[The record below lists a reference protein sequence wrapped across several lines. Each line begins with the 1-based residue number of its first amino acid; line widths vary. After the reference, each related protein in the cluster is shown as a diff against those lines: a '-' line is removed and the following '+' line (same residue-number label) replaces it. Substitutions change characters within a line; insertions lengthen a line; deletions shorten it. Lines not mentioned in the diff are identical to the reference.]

1 MRALIEWT
9 RRLWGTIRK
18 HPRDADMEEE
28 LKLHLELAREDGK
41 LHAGGL
47 TQAMDAMR
55 DQRGLPWLED
65 LAIDVR
71 YAVRLLRRTPAFTV
85 VAILSLAL
93 GIGAN
98 TAVFSLLNA
107 VVLRTLPVAHPRALV
122 QLVYTF
128 PAGEPSS
135 WNSYFGYPQLDRFR
149 SESRTLSG
157 IFGGTSL
164 GRVAVDLDGQ
174 TGLAI
179 CDAYTGNMFSVLG
192 LTPQLGRFFTSDEDR
207 DDTTVAVLSDRY
219 WRSGFGADPSIV
231 GRSITIDRLPFTI
244 VGVAPAGFGGLLV
257 GASRDVWVP
266 LHALSRFKPDP
277 GRWSAPFTSWLTI
290 VGRLRDG
297 VTRQQAES
305 ELDVLYRRLAA
316 EQLAASDRQSSEFEQ
331 RMVRDSHLLLH
342 SAETGTTSGL
352 RHTYEMPLELLLA
365 VAGIV
370 LLIACANVANLML
383 ARASHRRHEIALRM
397 ALGSGRGRIVRQLL
411 TESLLLAAAGGLAA
425 LAVAW
430 WGGGALIRMVSTGD
444 TPVALDI
451 HPDWRVLV
459 FTAGLTLISGILFGL
474 APALRG
480 TRVDPG
486 PAVKDG
492 GRGTVAGPRRLDH
505 VLVVAQV
512 TLSIVLVSGAAMFTR
527 SLQKLREVD
536 VGYDRE
542 NILMLSTDAGLASY
556 PKERAATLYRL
567 MLEKLS
573 RLPGVASA
581 AASVVRPIDDQFY
594 LVDRVDSIDGR
605 RLPERDY
612 IRIAWNSISP
622 GYFSTIGTSFTL
634 GRDFDPGR
642 DACAFMCIIIN
653 ESLARKAF
661 PAQNPIGHR
670 LSDAEIIG
678 VVRDSHYNG
687 IQDQPRPVIYRP
699 LFQPVG
705 AFNSAAW
712 INAGVSFEL
721 RYRVE
726 SGLVDEAR
734 QAVASVD
741 RSLPIFRI
749 KTLQAQTDDSLLRER
764 LLVALSN
771 GFGGLALVLA
781 CLGLYGMMAYSV
793 ARRTAEIGVRMAL
806 GASRREIV
814 WLVLRGSLVLVG
826 IGALVGIPLSVWASR
841 FARSLLFEVTPA
853 MPLLVVTPVVIM
865 FVIAGVAGYL
875 PARRASR
882 VDPVIA
888 LRCE

>member
-1 MRALIEWT
+1 
-9 RRLWGTIRK
+9 
-18 HPRDADMEEE
+18 MEEE
-28 LKLHLELAREDGK
+28 LRLHLELAREDGS
-41 LHAGGL
+41 LHAGGI

-65 LAIDVR
+65 LARDIR
-71 YAVRLLRRTPAFTV
+71 YAVRLLRRTPAFTI

-98 TAVFSLLNA
+98 AAIFSLLNA
-107 VVLRTLPVAHPRALV
+107 IVLRPLPVWNPQTLV
-122 QLVYTF
+122 QLNYTF
-128 PAGEPSS
+128 PATEPSS
-135 WNSYFGYPQLDRFR
+135 WNSYFAYPQLDRFR
-149 SESRTLSG
+149 TEARTLSG

-164 GRVAVDLDGQ
+164 GRVALDLDGQ
-174 TGLAI
+174 SELAI
-179 CDAYTGNMFSVLG
+179 CDAYTTNMFPVLG
-192 LTPQLGRFFTSDEDR
+192 LTPQLGRFFTADEDR
-207 DDTTVAVLSDRY
+207 DDTTVAVISDRY
-219 WRSGFGADPSIV
+219 WRSRFGADPSIV
-231 GRSITIDRLPFTI
+231 GRSIAVNREPFTI
-244 VGVAPAGFGGLLV
+244 VGVAPPGFGGLLV

-266 LHALSRFKPDP
+266 LHALSRFKLNP

-305 ELDVLYRRLAA
+305 ELDVLYRRLGA
-316 EQLAASDRQSSEFEQ
+316 EQLSASGSGVNEFNQ
-331 RMVRDSHLLLH
+331 RMVRESHLFLH
-342 SAETGTTSGL
+342 SAETGTNSSL
-352 RHTYEMPLELLLA
+352 RHTYETPLELLLA

-397 ALGSGRGRIVRQLL
+397 VLGSGRGRIVRQLL
-411 TESLLLAAAGGLAA
+411 TESVLLAVAGGVAA

-430 WGGGALIRMVSTGD
+430 WGGAALVRMVSTGD

-451 HPDWRVLV
+451 HPDWRVLG
-459 FTAGLTLISGILFGL
+459 FAAGLTLVSGILFGL

-492 GRGTVAGPRRLDH
+492 ARGSVAGPRRLDRA
-505 VLVVAQV
+505 LVIAQV
-512 TLSIVLVSGAAMFTR
+512 TLSIALVSGAAMFTR
-527 SLQKLREVD
+527 SLQKLRGVD

-542 NILMLSTDAGLASY
+542 NVLMFSTDAAMAGY
-556 PKERAATLYRL
+556 PKERAATVYRL
-567 MLEKLS
+567 VLEKLS
-573 RLPGVASA
+573 RLPGVESS
-581 AASVVRPIDDQFY
+581 AASVVRPIDDQIY
-594 LVDRVDSIDGR
+594 LVDGVDSIDGR
-605 RLPERDY
+605 RLPERD
-612 IRIAWNSISP
+612 RIKVAWNSIAP
-622 GYFSTIGTSFTL
+622 GYFSTIGTPFTL

-642 DACAFMCIIIN
+642 DACAFTCIIIN

-661 PAQNPIGHR
+661 AAENPIGRR
-670 LSDAEIIG
+670 LSDAEVIG

-705 AFNSAAW
+705 AYNNAEW
-712 INAGVSFEL
+712 INAGAGVSFEL
-721 RYRVE
+721 RYRAE
-726 SGLVDEAR
+726 SGLIDEVR

-741 RSLPIFRI
+741 RSLPIYRI
-749 KTLQAQTDDSLLRER
+749 KTLQRQTDDSLLRER

-771 GFGGLALVLA
+771 GFGGLALLLA
-781 CLGLYGMMAYSV
+781 CLGLYGMMAYTV

-806 GASRREIV
+806 GASRREIA
-814 WLVLRGSLVLVG
+814 WLVLRGTLVLVA
-826 IGALVGIPLSVWASR
+826 IGALVGIPLSLWASR

-853 MPLLVVTPVVIM
+853 EPLLVAAPVVIM
-865 FVIAGVAGYL
+865 FIIAGIAGYL